1 MSGCGEGR
9 DQPQNSGSNQPG
21 DFEKMAEALSLAA
34 SGGWLGNDG
43 SWSTFL
49 VQVGTPPQT
58 FNVLPATQ
66 AQNVWLPIADE
77 CVRLQGGSASCGS
90 SRGAAPFQ
98 QSPSPGFQ
106 ANMSSTW
113 EAIGLYE
120 LGMGRIHGITGNGLH
135 GFDSVALYNFTLEHL
150 AVTAYASPGF
160 WIGQM
165 GLSPLP
171 LNFSETISSPSLI
184 SALKSDG
191 HIPSLTYGYQ
201 AGAPYRKTKIPASLV
216 LGGYD
221 LARAS
226 EPLTIDINTDMS
238 RALTVGLQDIIVT
251 DSLNGT
257 LSLVDNE
264 RILAPID
271 SSIPEIWLP
280 KSVCDRFESVF
291 GLEYHERSGKY
302 VLRDSARDRLRGLN
316 PTLTF
321 TIGTNAVTG
330 GNTTLIQLPYA
341 AFDLQAGYPIFA
353 NATNYFPIRRADN
366 ESQYAIGRAFLQ
378 EAYIGVDFENGI
390 FNVSAARWD
399 DGEADIVTIL
409 AADRDSEVARG
420 QGISDGAIAGIV
432 VGCVAAIV
440 LCILCA
446 WFFVWKPRRMR
457 KQSTVLVEEKGAHDA
472 LDPAPEL
479 TSVTFHELPA
489 KHGDSELEDIV
500 TIPELGRE
508 EHVHE
513 LHPDCVR

>member
-1 MSGCGEGR
+1 
-9 DQPQNSGSNQPG
+9 
-21 DFEKMAEALSLAA
+21 
-34 SGGWLGNDG
+34 
-43 SWSTFL
+43 
-49 VQVGTPPQT
+49 
-58 FNVLPATQ
+58 VLPATQ
-66 AQNVWLPIADE
+66 AQNIWLPIADD
-77 CVRLQGGSASCGS
+77 CVRLQGLSASCGS
-90 SRGAAPFQ
+90 SRGVAPFQ
-98 QSPSPGFQ
+98 QRSSPGFQ

-135 GFDSVALYNFTLEHL
+135 GFDDIGLDNFTMTHL

-171 LNFSETISSPSLI
+171 LNFSETINSPSLI

-201 AGAPYRKTKIPASLV
+201 AGAPYRKTKIVASLV

-221 LARAS
+221 LARSS
-226 EPLTIDINTDMS
+226 EPLTIDIHTDMS
-238 RALTVGLQDIIVT
+238 RALTVGLQDIIVA

-257 LSLVDNE
+257 VSLVDNE

-280 KSVCDRFESVF
+280 KSVCDRFESAF
-291 GLEYHERSGKY
+291 GLEYHERSGRY
-302 VLRDSARDRLRGLN
+302 VLTDSARDRLRGLN

-366 ESQYAIGRAFLQ
+366 ESQYVIGRAFLQ
-378 EAYIGVDFENGI
+378 EAYIGVDFEAGI
-390 FNVSAARWD
+390 FNVSAAKWD
-399 DGEADIVTIL
+399 ELEADIVTIP
-409 AADRDSEVARG
+409 AADRDSGVARG
-420 QGISDGAIAGIV
+420 QGISGGVIAGIV

-440 LCILCA
+440 LCILCT
-446 WFFVWKPRRMR
+446 WYFVWKPRRMR
-457 KQSTVLVEEKGAHDA
+457 KQSTVPVEEKGAHDA

-479 TSVTFHELPA
+479 TGVTFHELPA
-489 KHGDSELEDIV
+489 KHGDSELEEIV
-500 TIPELGRE
+500 TVPELGRE
-508 EHVHE
+508 DHVHE